1 MRAQKRSHPPDP
13 RLVAQRLDNMRR
25 GAETQRAFRHA
36 VAELAKD
43 PVALAKMPLADVQ
56 ALLTKREFQVCLLYL
71 GGYAM
76 PEIALKTGYS
86 GRKSVYDLLQRA
98 PVKRFIALVQ
108 AAQLERV
115 IAGEFGVRAQAKAAA
130 PRVLKRV
137 IRKAGGE
144 WDATGEP
151 VGESEK
157 DADAIRAAD
166 LVLTVAG
173 EKEQPQEHLHKH
185 LHLAFGDMTVEELEE
200 LGRSGKF
207 PARYKALAERVA
219 ADDAE

>member
-1 MRAQKRSHPPDP
+1 MV
-13 RLVAQRLDNMRR
+13 VAQRLDAMRR
-25 GAETQRAFRHA
+25 GAAEKQAWRDA
-36 VAELAKD
+36 VAALAKD
-43 PVALAKMPLADVQ
+43 PVALAKLPLADVQ
-56 ALLTKREFQVCLLYL
+56 TLLTKREFEVCLLYL

-76 PEIALKTGYS
+76 PDIAAKCGYS
-86 GRKSVYDLLQRA
+86 TKKTIWDLLQRK

-115 IAGEFGVRAQAKAAA
+115 IAGDFGVQAQAKAAA

-144 WDATGEP
+144 WGADGEP

-157 DADAIRAAD
+157 DADQIRAAD

-173 EKEQPQEHLHKH
+173 EKDKPEQHLHKH
-185 LHLAFGDMTVEELEE
+185 LHLAFGDMTVAELEE
-200 LGRSGKF
+200 LGRTGKF
-207 PARYKALAERVA
+207 PARYQALAERVA
-219 ADDAE
+219 AVDDAG